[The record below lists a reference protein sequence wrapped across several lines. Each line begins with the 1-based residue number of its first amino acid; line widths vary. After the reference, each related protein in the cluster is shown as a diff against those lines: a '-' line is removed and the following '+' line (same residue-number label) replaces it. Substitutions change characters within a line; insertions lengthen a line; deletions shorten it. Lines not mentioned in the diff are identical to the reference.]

1 MAMTI
6 SSQQP
11 ENLLSLL
18 KIHVICNHPA
28 PLNKKKNPVYRRTSI
43 YPIVLLLYSS
53 FLFPMWWFWFI
64 SNRAEGRVALFIIL
78 KKSVYC
84 HLVCWYTVVSPHIT
98 HSTIKH
104 WEKYLMGIRIVE
116 SCCSYFQCYLTWI
129 SRHKCVHFAR
139 RPLLHMGRDQWTC
152 WRFI

>member
-1 MAMTI
+1 MTI

-18 KIHVICNHPA
+18 KIHVICNHPV
-28 PLNKKKNPVYRRTSI
+28 PLNKKSPVYRRTSI
-43 YPIVLLLYSS
+43 YPIVLLPVFIIS
-53 FLFPMWWFWFI
+53 FSRVMILI
-64 SNRAEGRVALFIIL
+64 YQIAQKDVALFIL

-84 HLVCWYTVVSPHIT
+84 HLLCWYTVVSPHIT
-98 HSTIKH
+98 HNQTLRKIFDGNKN
-104 WEKYLMGIRIVE
+104 IVE

-139 RPLLHMGRDQWTC
+139 RTLLHMGRDRWTC